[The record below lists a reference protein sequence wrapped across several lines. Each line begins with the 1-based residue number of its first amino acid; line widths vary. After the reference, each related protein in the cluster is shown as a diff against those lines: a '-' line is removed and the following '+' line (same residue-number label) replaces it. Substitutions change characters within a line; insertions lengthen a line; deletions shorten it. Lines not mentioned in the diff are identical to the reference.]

1 MGLIRLLILAA
12 LVYVGWLLVK
22 RLLRASGGGG
32 PGGNGR
38 RRADAPPRSER
49 MVKCRQ
55 CGVHVPE
62 GEAFSHRHL
71 TFCSQE
77 HQRLYLERHER

>member
-12 LVYVGWLLVK
+12 LMYVGWLLVK
-22 RLLRASGGGG
+22 RLLRASGGG
-32 PGGNGR
+32 PVGGGG

-49 MVKCRQ
+49 MVKCQQ

-62 GEAFSHRHL
+62 GEAFLHRHL

-77 HQRLYLERHER
+77 HQRQYLERHER

>member
-12 LVYVGWLLVK
+12 VVYFGWLLVK
-22 RLLRASGGGG
+22 RLLRASGGG
-32 PGGNGR
+32 PGDHGR

-49 MVKCRQ
+49 MVKCHQ

-62 GEAFSHRHL
+62 GEAFLHRHL